1 VPMGMA
7 DPRRAQSCPERRWVP
22 CPFRGQVGL
31 DPGQPDL
38 VPDLVVG
45 GYARSEGLELGDL

>member
-1 VPMGMA
+1 MPMGMA
-7 DPRRAQSCPERRWVP
+7 DPRRAQSCPERLWVP

-45 GYARSEGLELGDL
+45 SYARSEGLELGDL